1 MKIEKLEQRIA
12 FDATPVYGPPIPPHL
27 DYTPPPKL
35 MPIGYVSEV
44 ELPAILPTPTAT
56 EQPYTRASLHGRDI
70 YDEAFVALAED
81 GQVTL
86 REARDWLVGM
96 DDHTGYNR
104 FEIAMAT
111 AEVNDPANLHLF
123 DSKTFHLLTE
133 VVNSPDFVYNDL
145 DFIDVRD
152 KTDELW
158 FALRSH
164 VDVEP
169 ELTLSETAALYN
181 EDGITYAE
189 MREMLTTATVDDNLD
204 SFEISLFNHMLEHQD
219 MPEYV
224 YYFTDSVVNGHYA
237 NNDGDT
243 PSILV
248 DKWFNGADRPE
259 ARAGTT
265 YREIDMPVFVNG
277 VSSTDPIQGS
287 LGDCYII
294 TAMSAIAHSSPETIE
309 NMILEVD
316 ENLWVVRFYDNMEE
330 SHFVTVDNQLPTW
343 SNGNSVYAKF
353 NQELWP
359 ALIERA
365 YVQATQNYY
374 LNRGNLD
381 NTYHQVAI
389 GDSSKAAEHFLGAE
403 RIETKGE
410 SESAHIAYI
419 EANIAIMNNYRG
431 HTYHFESYN
440 ADTGVFFLRNP
451 WGHSHIQGTWQQLE
465 AMPIVGSAYGG
476 YLIDVADARPAISNT
491 RVINTHQ
498 SLVYGIYYDPSEFIF
513 QEGRGSRL
521 DRYAMEANKD
531 FHNTIVIG

>member
-1 MKIEKLEQRIA
+1 MRPEKLENKRLLA
-12 FDATPVYGPPIPPHL
+12 ADVYGPAIPDHL

-35 MPIGYVSEV
+35 LRIGYVSEV
-44 ELPAILPTPTAT
+44 ELPSTLPLPTETGVG
-56 EQPYTRASLHGRDI
+56 YSRGSLGGQEI
-70 YDEAFVALAED
+70 YDEDFAAIAED
-81 GQVTL
+81 GVVTL

-104 FEIAMAT
+104 FEIWMSR
-111 AEVNDPANLHLF
+111 AEVNDPANLQYF
-123 DSKTFHLLTE
+123 TPKSFRLLTE
-133 VVNSPDFVYNDL
+133 VVNSPDFVYNNA
-145 DFIDVRD
+145 DFIDVQD
-152 KTDELW
+152 KVDELW
-158 FALRSH
+158 WELHRHVDEPSLEETFALYS
-164 VDVEP
+164 
-169 ELTLSETAALYN
+169 
-181 EDGITYAE
+181 EDGAISYDE
-189 MREMLTTATVDDNLD
+189 MREMITTAAEDDNMD
-204 SFEISLFNHMLEHQD
+204 AGETALFNHMMEFQD

-224 YYFTDSVVNGHYA
+224 FYFTDSVVNGHYA

-248 DKWFNGADRPE
+248 DKWFNGTDRPE
-259 ARAGTT
+259 ARAGTV
-265 YREIDMPVFVNG
+265 YREIDMPVFVDG
-277 VSSTDPIQGS
+277 VSSTDPIQGN

-294 TAMSAIAHSSPETIE
+294 TAMSAIAQNSPETIE

-343 SNGNSVYAKF
+343 VNSETSVYAKF
-353 NQELWP
+353 NEELWP

-374 LNRGNLD
+374 INRGNPD
-381 NTYHQVAI
+381 NTYHEVAI

-403 RIETKGE
+403 RVETKGE
-410 SESAHIAYI
+410 SEAAHIAYI

-451 WGHSHIQGTWQQLE
+451 WGHSHIEGTWEDLQ

-476 YLIDVADARPAISNT
+476 YLINVVEARPEISNT

-521 DRYAMEANKD
+521 DRWAMEANR
-531 FHNTIVIG
+531 NLT